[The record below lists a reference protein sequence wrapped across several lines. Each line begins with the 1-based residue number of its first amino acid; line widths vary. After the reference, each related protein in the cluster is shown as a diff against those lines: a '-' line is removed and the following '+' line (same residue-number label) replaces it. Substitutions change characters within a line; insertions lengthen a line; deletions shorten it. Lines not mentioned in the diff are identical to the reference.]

1 MATSKTA
8 QLTPD
13 ASSRENSSRTELL
26 SPQDRE
32 RVASLQL
39 FARSVVDGITV
50 GKHQSPHKGFSAE
63 FKEHRP
69 YVLGDEIRAID
80 WKLYGKTD
88 RLFIRQ
94 YEEETNLRCTILVDQ
109 SKSMAYKSIA
119 KTSSP
124 LGTASPGISKH
135 EYAVRMAAAIAYFLI
150 GQQDAVGLGMID
162 TELRQYIPPRGRP
175 NHLQV
180 LMQTLAQSQCAGET
194 SLGAVLQQAAPRLR
208 GRGVI
213 VLISDCFD
221 AVDHLIKSLSYYRL
235 ANNEVILFQIFDRD
249 ELDFPFRKRTEF
261 KNLEVADQKR
271 MVDPAS
277 IRKNYLDRVAAFR
290 KTLADGCSKNR
301 IDLVPCVTDMP
312 HAEVLANYLASRGRL
327 R

>member
-1 MATSKTA
+1 MPISGSKT
-8 QLTPD
+8 
-13 ASSRENSSRTELL
+13 SSSEANLKLANSGTDLL
-26 SPQDRE
+26 SPQDRA

-69 YVLGDEIRAID
+69 YVLGDEIRSID

-109 SKSMAYKSIA
+109 SKSMAYGGGPKDGGLKVSI
-119 KTSSP
+119 K
-124 LGTASPGISKH
+124 LSKH
-135 EYAVRMAAAIAYFLI
+135 EYAIRMAAAIAYFLI
-150 GQQDAVGLGMID
+150 SQQDAVGLGLID
-162 TELRQYIPPRGRP
+162 TELRSYIPPRGRP

-180 LMQTLAQSQCAGET
+180 LMQTLANSQCDGET
-194 SLGAVLQQAAPRLR
+194 SLGSVIQQAAPRLR
-208 GRGVI
+208 GRGVV

-221 AVDHLIKSLSYYRL
+221 DLPTLIKALSFFRL

-261 KNLEVADQKR
+261 RNLEATDQRK
-271 MVDPAS
+271 MIDPATL
-277 IRKNYLDRVAAFR
+277 RKAYLEKVAAFR

-312 HAEVLANYLASRGRL
+312 HSEVLASYLASRGGL

>member
-1 MATSKTA
+1 MPISG
-8 QLTPD
+8 
-13 ASSRENSSRTELL
+13 SNSSSIDAPLNNNDVKLTNSGSNLL
-26 SPQDRE
+26 SPQDRA
-32 RVASLQL
+32 RVAQLQL

-50 GKHQSPHKGFSAE
+50 GRHQSPHKGFSAE

-69 YVLGDEIRAID
+69 YVLGDEIRSID

-109 SKSMAYKSIA
+109 SKSMAYGGGSKGSD
-119 KTSSP
+119 K
-124 LGTASPGISKH
+124 LSKH
-135 EYAVRMAAAIAYFLI
+135 EYAIRMAASIAYFLI
-150 GQQDAVGLGMID
+150 SQQDAVGIGLID
-162 TELRQYIPPRGRP
+162 TELRSYIPPRGRP

-180 LMQTLAQSQCAGET
+180 LMQTLADSQCDGET
-194 SLGAVLQQAAPRLR
+194 SLGKVIQQAAPRLR
-208 GRGVI
+208 GRGVV

-221 AVDHLIKSLSYYRL
+221 DLPTLLKALTYFRL

-261 KNLEVADQKR
+261 RNLEATDQRK
-271 MVDPAS
+271 MIDPATL
-277 IRKNYLDRVAAFR
+277 RKGYLERVAAFR
-290 KTLADGCSKNR
+290 KTLADGCSKSR

-312 HAEVLANYLASRGRL
+312 HAEVLASYLASRGGL

>member
-1 MATSKTA
+1 MATSKTKQPPLETPPRVNHSTA
-8 QLTPD
+8 QLL
-13 ASSRENSSRTELL
+13 N
-26 SPQDRE
+26 PQDRE
-32 RVASLQL
+32 RVSSLQL
-39 FARSVVDGITV
+39 FARSVVDGISV

-69 YVLGDEIRAID
+69 YVLGDEIRSID

-109 SKSMAYKSIA
+109 SKSMAYKSNS
-119 KTSSP
+119 KPSNP
-124 LGTASPGISKH
+124 LGTAAPSLSKH
-135 EYAVRMAAAIAYFLI
+135 EYAIRMAAAISYFLI

-180 LMQTLAQSQCAGET
+180 LMQTLVQSQCTGET
-194 SLGAVLQQAAPRLR
+194 SLGAVLHQAAPRLR

-221 AVDHLIKSLSYYRL
+221 EVDKLIKSLSYFRL
-235 ANNEVILFQIFDRD
+235 SNNEVILFQVFDRD
-249 ELDFPFRKRTEF
+249 ELEFPFRKRTEF
-261 KNLEVADQKR
+261 RNLEVVDQKR
-271 MVDPAS
+271 MVDPAT
-277 IRKNYLDRVAAFR
+277 IRKNYLNRVASFQ
-290 KTLADGCSKNR
+290 KTLADGCTKNR
-301 IDLVPCVTDMP
+301 IDLVSCVTDIP
-312 HAEVLANYLASRGRL
+312 HAEILATYLASRGRL